1 MKTSISEK
9 ECFQLDEV
17 YYEYAKKFYSD
28 EQQRK
33 KSRKIKN
40 KEDMNSSSPNS
51 VINNC
56 EQSLNTN
63 NVAINCEQ
71 SSNTPIPLVNCFFGE
86 GTKVPLNSLSE
97 IHDECNNVSD
107 QIIQIISKK
116 QKFTPKDIEIQI
128 NNTTEGNLAFKISLS
143 AHFTGI

>member
-9 ECFQLDEV
+9 ECSQMDEV

-28 EQQRK
+28 EQQQRK
-33 KSRKIKN
+33 KSKKIKN
-40 KEDMNSSSPNS
+40 KEDMNSSSPDS

-56 EQSLNTN
+56 DQLPNYS
-63 NVAINCEQ
+63 
-71 SSNTPIPLVNCFFGE
+71 IPSVNYFFGE

-97 IHDECNNVSD
+97 IHHECNNLSD

-116 QKFTPKDIEIQI
+116 QKFTPKDIEIHF
-128 NNTTEGNLAFKISLS
+128 NNTTEGNLDVKISLS